1 VPFAADYFEREID
14 VSDVARV
21 YRHVLLTQALVKRLN
36 PAVDFETLME
46 DITEIGYPE
55 TIEKLSPI
63 LSIALDRPHLL

>member
-1 VPFAADYFEREID
+1 VQFAADYFEREID

-36 PAVDFETLME
+36 PAVDFEALME

-55 TIEKLSPI
+55 TI
-63 LSIALDRPHLL
+63 